1 MSFTHA
7 DVQHILKLLEAS
19 HFDELLLEMDGVKLE
34 LRRRGAV
41 SGVGAE
47 SSATTQL
54 TAAPAA
60 SPSAGSAAPGTGTP
74 TPEAKHSGS
83 PAGKSSG
90 AAGGSGISSSHDAQA
105 AASSAAPIARNGQ
118 SATSSGPA
126 GQVVG
131 NAQLLEIRAPML
143 GTFYRSPKPGADP
156 FVAVGSH
163 VEPDTVIG
171 IIEVMKLMNSAA
183 AGVSGEVV
191 EILAQDGELVE
202 YDQPLMRVRA

>member
-74 TPEAKHSGS
+74 TPETKHSGS

-90 AAGGSGISSSHDAQA
+90 AAGGSGMSSSHDAQA
-105 AASSAAPIARNGQ
+105 AASSASPIARNGQ
-118 SATSSGPA
+118 SATSGGPA

-131 NAQLLEIRAPML
+131 DAQLLEIRAPML

-156 FVAVGSH
+156 FVAVGSR

-183 AGVSGEVV
+183 AGISGEVV